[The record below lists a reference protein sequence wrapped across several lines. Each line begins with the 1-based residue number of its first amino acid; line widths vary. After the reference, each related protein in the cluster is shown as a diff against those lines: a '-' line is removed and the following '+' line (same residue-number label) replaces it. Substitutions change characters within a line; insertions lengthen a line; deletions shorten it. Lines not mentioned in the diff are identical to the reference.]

1 MGALAVH
8 GTGVHNRTIQLHD
21 SRQVDEALSGT
32 FA

>member
-1 MGALAVH
+1 MRALAAY

-21 SRQVDEALSGT
+21 PRQVDEALSGT